1 MKKYPIVAIVVILK
15 YKDRILLLKHNDGA
29 LKFPGGKM
37 KLGESI
43 LETLQRELKEELDYS
58 LNEEPELFSVFNYI
72 SKDKQEHA
80 VFLDFIYPLSK
91 KPKLFSP
98 EKLEILW
105 LTKKEI
111 IANNITEDRKFL
123 DKIFKHRRKSKASSF
138 NEKLKSNLF
147 LA

>member
-15 YKDRILLLKHNDGA
+15 YKDRILLLKHNNGA

-58 LNEEPELFSVFNYI
+58 LKKEPELFSVFNYI
-72 SKDKQEHA
+72 SKDKQEHT

-105 LTKKEI
+105 LTKEEI
-111 IANNITEDRKFL
+111 IANNITKDRKFL
-123 DKIFKHRRKSKASSF
+123 DKIFKYRRKSKASSF
-138 NEKLKSNLF
+138 NKKLRPNL
-147 LA
+147 LLV